1 MPIAGINENG
11 SSTGVK
17 KCQNTKHIGS
27 YLRNVILPKQFRGA
41 YVRTQFRK
49 PGVGIAVYHRGGAGS
64 GAAAEP
70 REDALGVLMEVSH
83 LRLSQNVYSFCP
95 PPTNL
100 DWLSQ
105 LWWAY
110 DIGIPSP
117 ALAQMGSLYHLEKL
131 PLHRNALVPP
141 ARRLYQTHK

>member
-70 REDALGVLMEVSH
+70 REDALGPHGGISSPSLSECLLVL
-83 LRLSQNVYSFCP
+83 
-95 PPTNL
+95 
-100 DWLSQ
+100 
-105 LWWAY
+105 
-110 DIGIPSP
+110 PSP
-117 ALAQMGSLYHLEKL
+117 HQSGLAFT
-131 PLHRNALVPP
+131 ALVGI
-141 ARRLYQTHK
+141 